1 MPVAA
6 DLVRRTG
13 GAAETAA
20 DELVIERRN
29 GSALLSFPTADVDVA
44 CVQRAQLVVTQLS
57 GHGRINVWVSL
68 ETEAATLPDGTALG
82 TTVIAHESPWVS
94 APSAPPGGHAT
105 WDVLTLLRW
114 QQAHQPGTEAVVLVV
129 KPMPNQDHGQ
139 LSFAALSQVT
149 WPGCTSP
156 ARPPVSPRNR
166 PLVPSR
172 GPRGPWTAR
181 GPVKRGPGLT
191 CV

>member
-1 MPVAA
+1 MVSAMVAAFLAVAVVLTVRSGGRGDSRGVTPTPTTAADTDLVPVAA

-29 GSALLSFPTADVDVA
+29 GSALLSFPSADVDVA

-105 WDVLTLLRW
+105 W
-114 QQAHQPGTEAVVLVV
+114 
-129 KPMPNQDHGQ
+129 
-139 LSFAALSQVT
+139 
-149 WPGCTSP
+149 
-156 ARPPVSPRNR
+156 
-166 PLVPSR
+166 
-172 GPRGPWTAR
+172 
-181 GPVKRGPGLT
+181 T
-191 CV
+191 C